1 VRHDSASPLSFDQ
14 LLSELVEPE
23 SRWLLKTGPCCVRV
37 GWEIDQHLQELEEK
51 QGETPLQEENVDA
64 GADQ

>member
-1 VRHDSASPLSFDQ
+1 V
-14 LLSELVEPE
+14 E
-23 SRWLLKTGPCCVRV
+23 SRWPLKTEPWYIRV
-37 GWEIDQHLQELEEK
+37 GWEIDQHLLELEEK